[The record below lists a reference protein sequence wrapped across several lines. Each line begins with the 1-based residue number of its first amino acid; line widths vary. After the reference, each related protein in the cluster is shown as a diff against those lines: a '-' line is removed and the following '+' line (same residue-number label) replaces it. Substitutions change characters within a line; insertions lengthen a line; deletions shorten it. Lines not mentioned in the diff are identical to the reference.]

1 MTDAA
6 LAGAGVLVTRPE
18 HQAGPLVAAIEAAGG
33 RAVCFPAIEITPL
46 PAESIAA
53 DAAGL
58 QDPDIAIF
66 VSANAVRHGLAHG
79 AAPRIAAVGP
89 ATAAAL
95 EAAGQPVHIRPQG
108 GFDSE
113 HLLAEAKLNDVAGK
127 VVWIIRGQSGRE
139 LLADT
144 LRERGALVEYL
155 AVYARGPAQPDAAAL
170 TRLEADWCAGG
181 IDAVTIMSVE
191 TLVNLVSLLPTA
203 CRNRLRQT
211 LLVTPAERV
220 IIEATKQFPGIPT
233 ALAAGTSPQ
242 DIVHA
247 IAQHVRGYSG

>member
-1 MTDAA
+1 MTDDE

-18 HQAGPLVAAIEAAGG
+18 HQAGPLVDAIEAACG
-33 RAVCFPAIEITPL
+33 RAVRFPAIDISPL
-46 PAESIAA
+46 PAESIDAA
-53 DAAGL
+53 AAGL
-58 QDPDIAIF
+58 HAPDIAIF
-66 VSANAVRHGLAHG
+66 VSPNAVRHGLGYGG
-79 AAPRIAAVGP
+79 AARLAAVGP

-95 EAAGQPVHIRPQG
+95 EAAGRPVHIRPQG

-113 HLLAEAKLNDVAGK
+113 HLLAEPELNDVAGK
-127 VVWIIRGQSGRE
+127 VVRIIRGQSGRE

-144 LRERGALVEYL
+144 LRERGAVVDYL
-155 AVYARGPAQPDAAAL
+155 AVYTRRPARPSAAAL

-191 TLVNLVSLLPTA
+191 TLVNLVSLLPAA
-203 CRNRLRQT
+203 CKNRLRQT

-242 DIVHA
+242 DIVRA
-247 IAQHVRGYSG
+247 IAQHLRGYSG

>member
-1 MTDAA
+1 MTDDE

-18 HQAGPLVAAIEAAGG
+18 HQAGPLVDAIEAAGG
-33 RAVCFPAIEITPL
+33 RAVRFPAIDISPL
-46 PAESIAA
+46 PAEAVDAA
-53 DAAGL
+53 AAGL
-58 QDPDIAIF
+58 HDPDIAIF
-66 VSANAVRHGLAHG
+66 VSPNAVRHGLDHGG
-79 AAPRIAAVGP
+79 AARVAAVGP

-95 EAAGQPVHIRPQG
+95 EAAGRPAHIRPQG

-113 HLLAEAKLNDVAGK
+113 HLLAEPELNDVAGR
-127 VVWIIRGQSGRE
+127 VVRIIRGQSGRE

-144 LRERGALVEYL
+144 LRERGAVVEYL
-155 AVYARGPAQPDAAAL
+155 TVYTRRPARPGAAAL

-191 TLVNLVSLLPTA
+191 TLVNLVSLLPAA
-203 CRNRLRQT
+203 CKNRLRQT

-242 DIVHA
+242 DIVRA
-247 IAQHVRGYSG
+247 ITQHVRGYSG